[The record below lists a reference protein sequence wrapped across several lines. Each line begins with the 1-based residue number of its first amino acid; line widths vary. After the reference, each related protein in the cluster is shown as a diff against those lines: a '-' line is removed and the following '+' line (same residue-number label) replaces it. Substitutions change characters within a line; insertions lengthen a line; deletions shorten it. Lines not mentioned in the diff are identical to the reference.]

1 MAGEV
6 LPPSEEFLSELDHLE
21 RMDQPSDDDVLR
33 LWEMRRELEGWE
45 FVIGPP
51 KKEKAEST
59 DLIE

>member
-1 MAGEV
+1 
-6 LPPSEEFLSELDHLE
+6 
-21 RMDQPSDDDVLR
+21 MDQPSDDDVLR